1 MSFFQSIK
9 LLLNSNKKFYGLF
22 YSDFGFIPKNKRL
35 YSIALTHRSASF
47 KTKSG
52 SLINNERLEFLGDAI
67 IEAVVTE
74 FLYKFFPEKD
84 EGFLTQ
90 LRSKIVNRDSLNA
103 IAIKMGIKK
112 YLVAKFD
119 VEDNKHVFG
128 DAFEAFVGAIFLDQ
142 GYYLTK
148 SFINKFIF
156 KNYIDIK
163 ELVREDRNYKSRL
176 IEWAQKYKVE
186 LSFKVSDDT
195 DTNNK
200 FRCKIFVSNKFSAE
214 SVGFSKKNAEQ
225 QAASIVVKNI
235 EKEAEGYL
243 EI

>member
-1 MSFFQSIK
+1 M
-9 LLLNSNKKFYGLF
+9 LF
-22 YSDFGFIPKNKRL
+22 
-35 YSIALTHRSASF
+35 RS
-47 KTKSG
+47 
-52 SLINNERLEFLGDAI
+52 
-67 IEAVVTE
+67 
-74 FLYKFFPEKD
+74 
-84 EGFLTQ
+84 
-90 LRSKIVNRDSLNA
+90 
-103 IAIKMGIKK
+103 
-112 YLVAKFD
+112 
-119 VEDNKHVFG
+119 
-128 DAFEAFVGAIFLDQ
+128 GAIFLDQ